1 MCSRSLQ
8 TISMVDLPL
17 AGLHVHVE
25 VLEVVVEVH
34 GPGTQVSAQQ
44 GGVGGEHRG
53 HLRPPQPQ
61 HYEANAG
68 HPLVKM
74 SNNL

>member
-1 MCSRSLQ
+1 MSRSSLQ
-8 TISMVDLPL
+8 TISVIDLPL
-17 AGLHVHVE
+17 ARLHVHVE

-44 GGVGGEHRG
+44 RGVSREHGG

-61 HYEANAG
+61 HDQ
-68 HPLVKM
+68 
-74 SNNL
+74 SDS